1 MRVLVNRFLK
11 KNFFLIII
19 SMSVCRYMQMNECK
33 GQKRVSG
40 LSWELELQAV
50 LGPLNMGART
60 QT

>member
-1 MRVLVNRFLK
+1 
-11 KNFFLIII
+11 
-19 SMSVCRYMQMNECK
+19 MSVCRYMQMNECK